1 MGRWWRRRHK
11 HHQLYQ
17 LWLDDLYPRA
27 KFADGLTII
36 EKLGHSK
43 RMQIQRKSWI
53 EAGKPKESV
62 EDGGD
67 VPASDDDVDH
77 EAGGGALRPEGGH
90 GGDILRAGSEGS
102 EVSADPFEMDLDK
115 VKDPQSGSISG
126 TKRHDKQRDDAEPD
140 EDELDALLAEESLPT
155 TTAAAQTSIP
165 SRPAQQRPPSPVEP
179 SFDDDEEA
187 MRDMDDMW

>member
-1 MGRWWRRRHK
+1 VARLLRF
-11 HHQLYQ
+11 YQ

-43 RMQIQRKSWI
+43 RMQMQRKAWI
-53 EAGKPKESV
+53 DAGRPKESV

-67 VPASDDDVDH
+67 PPPEAEDDEDAEYAEQP
-77 EAGGGALRPEGGH
+77 EAEH
-90 GGDILRAGSEGS
+90 GGDIMRAASEDSEGS
-102 EVSADPFEMDLDK
+102 VDPFDLNLGRTKGADNQAP
-115 VKDPQSGSISG
+115 VASGG
-126 TKRHDKQRDDAEPD
+126 AGPDGPD
-140 EDELDALLAEESLPT
+140 EDELDALLAAEETFSAELP
-155 TTAAAQTSIP
+155 SFN
-165 SRPAQQRPPSPVEP
+165 SKPAQQRPPSTHES